1 MAVIEIAKIQVRRGK
16 ENTTGV
22 PRLDPGE
29 FGWAEDTEHLYIGKR
44 IVEGAN
50 SDENSRILTENDLS
64 NVFSLL
70 GANSTLTI
78 ITPYRYRDTILA
90 HTTTTT
96 VQRKLDDYVGLTD
109 FGVAVSA
116 TATDITQ
123 LLRYAIQDLYQGT
136 DNDRRQLNIPAGNY
150 YISSTIELPPCT
162 TLVGQ
167 GSDITRLVYTSNANS
182 MFKTVD
188 GSVNNYESGVST
200 GTKFISI
207 SGMTLAYA
215 SSATTGALISLDE
228 ASDAVI
234 EDVKFTT
241 SGTFTMTNYGVGISL
256 RGTGGN
262 GLEKCRDI
270 HINRCEF
277 ESLKIGIEGT
287 GTVMYPVISD
297 NVFNNLQQGIKFY
310 GSLITD
316 TGPRDGLITGNR
328 FENIV
333 KEAIFIGTSSFRTN
347 HVSENNIFRIVG
359 NGADGNGNPINDI
372 VVTTAL
378 YPIITFYGEGN
389 RSINDHFERQVSAYT
404 TSTSSAF
411 YYNPLVIGHT
421 TVVNGAIYTATVFRS
436 VTNNS
441 VKLPL
446 TGRDQKFT
454 IEYSMSND
462 NYSRKGML
470 IANITSGTG
479 VDAYGSVFDHYDYSY
494 VTSVTN
500 PTFNIST
507 GTATKNYVVL
517 TCNNTN
523 SEDYNLSYQI
533 NSLS

>member
-1 MAVIEIAKIQVRRGK
+1 MAVLEIAKIQVRRGK

-64 NVFSLL
+64 NVFALL

-136 DNDRRQLNIPAGNY
+136 DGDRRQLNIPAGNY
-150 YISSTIELPPCT
+150 YISSTVELPSYA

-167 GSDITRLVYTSNANS
+167 GSDITRLIYTSNANS
-182 MFKTVD
+182 MFKTIDSGD
-188 GSVNNYESGVST
+188 GNGA
-200 GTKFISI
+200 KFVSI

-215 SSATTGALISLDE
+215 SSATSGALVTLNE

-241 SGTFTMTNYGVGISL
+241 SGTFTMTNYGVGIEL
-256 RGTGGN
+256 GGQGGN
-262 GLEKCRDI
+262 LAVQKCRNV

-277 ESLKIGIEGT
+277 ESLKTGIEGT
-287 GTVMYPVISD
+287 GTVMYPVITN
-297 NVFNNLQQGIKFY
+297 NVFNNLQQGINFHIF
-310 GSLITD
+310 GTD
-316 TGPRDGLITGNR
+316 TEAPRNGLIVGNR

-333 KEAIFIGTSSFRTN
+333 KEGIFIGTSSSRTN
-347 HVSENNIFRIVG
+347 HVSENNIFRVVG
-359 NGADGNGNPINDI
+359 NGADGNGNPNSDIINSAAYS
-372 VVTTAL
+372 V
-378 YPIITFYGEGN
+378 ITFYGDGN
-389 RSINDHFERQVSAYT
+389 RSINDHFERQVKAYT
-404 TSTSSAF
+404 TSTASAF
-411 YYNPLVIGHT
+411 YYNPLVIGKT
-421 TVVNGAIYTATVFRS
+421 TVVSGAVYTATVS
-436 VTNNS
+436 ASTISNV
-441 VKLPL
+441 VKFPL
-446 TGRDQKFT
+446 TGIDQKFT
-454 IEYSMSND
+454 VEYSLND
-462 NYSRKGML
+462 TNYSRKGQL
-470 IANITSGTG
+470 IANITGGTG
-479 VDAYGSVFDHYDYSY
+479 GDVFGSTFDHYDYSY
-494 VTSVTN
+494 INTVTHVN
-500 PTFNIST
+500 FNIDV
-507 GTATKNYVVL
+507 TAVNKNYVFL
-517 TCNNTN
+517 TCDNASSGT
-523 SEDYNLSYQI
+523 YKLSYQI